1 MSDYLADGWQAKS
14 DENVNVSVFIIFNK
28 WNSFKAEVFRRVG
41 HGKSGLTVEICL
53 RYNVE

>member
-14 DENVNVSVFIIFNK
+14 DENVNVPVFIIFNK
-28 WNSFKAEVFRRVG
+28 WNSFEAEVFRRVG